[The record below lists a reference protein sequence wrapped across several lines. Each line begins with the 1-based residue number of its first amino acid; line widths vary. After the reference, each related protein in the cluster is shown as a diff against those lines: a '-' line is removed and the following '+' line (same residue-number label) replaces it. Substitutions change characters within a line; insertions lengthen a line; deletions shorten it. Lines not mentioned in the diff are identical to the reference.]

1 MSLEQKIDNLV
12 TVIEK
17 LVTVIEAAGSKGVAQ
32 PEPVVCKKEPEP
44 VAEPVVAVQTPQ
56 PAPAPAPVVEQ
67 PAPVVVPVAAPVAP
81 VMPALPTF
89 ELPVVPPAPACPF
102 NDFKGMVGYVTEVY
116 RTLGSRGAEMQAE
129 ILAMGHQHINDVPA
143 SDYPELYRRMEKL
156 KNGA

>member
-44 VAEPVVAVQTPQ
+44 VVVPPPVVAQ
-56 PAPAPAPVVEQ
+56 PAPVPAPVVEQ
-67 PAPVVVPVAAPVAP
+67 PAPAPVAAPAAP